1 MCEPI
6 SMAVGAA
13 SAAHGYASQKAAAKA
28 QRQAQANASAVER
41 QRYLNQVSATR
52 ANQRQ
57 EEIAAAQKIRRAQI
71 QTMEAQATTFTSAG
85 ESGVAGLSIDA
96 IQQDLMRQEGQYRQS
111 VDQQLE
117 FSEQARAMALEDA
130 GLGFTNNMLS
140 INQPI
145 EQPDLFGSIL
155 SGAQT
160 GLSLQ
165 SGMNTAGLSGG
176 GGLGI
181 GKKIKAPDLG
191 TYGVDYGVMNK

>member
-1 MCEPI
+1 
-6 SMAVGAA
+6 MAVGAA
-13 SAAHGYASQKAAAKA
+13 SAAHSYSSQKAAAKA

-117 FSEQARAMALEDA
+117 FSEQARDMALEDA
-130 GLGFTNNMLS
+130 GLGFTSNMLS
-140 INQPI
+140 INKPI

-165 SGMNTAGLSGG
+165 SGMDAAGFEGG
-176 GGLGI
+176 SWQNI
-181 GKKIKAPDLG
+181 GRKIKAPDLG